1 MGIIKT
7 EKVKGIS
14 IITVGKDFPDEKA
27 DSKLG
32 TCITNA
38 MAAKFTIL
46 KESADV
52 ITEDGKILLRFRKNV
67 LPKSNIDKFYDNVI
81 QFARSNK
88 TSNRAISTGVKVG
101 TKKKI
106 TPIASNI
113 LGYIDGWSPQHK
125 FQFKKA
131 GLPIIYP
138 EIRQSYFS
146 QTHHTQWN
154 QLKPL
159 IRDIDRMY
167 KSLAP
172 VQYKEQRQKADETY
186 FKIHG
191 TAFTT
196 ITTNVNYNTCVHR
209 DKGDDPSGFGNLVVL
224 QRGEYSGGETCFL
237 QYGVGVDVR
246 EGDFLLMDVHQLHG
260 NTQLKLASKDVVRLS
275 IVSYLRVGIWENTRA
290 MSKTD
295 AIAHMKK
302 IERFYKKLDT
312 IKNKGTAKNN
322 KKEENAVFLSASFA
336 KSEHKLADKLGSA

>member
-7 EKVKGIS
+7 EKSKGIS
-14 IITVGKDFPDEKA
+14 IITVGKDFPDEKI

-32 TCITNA
+32 TCITDA
-38 MAAKFTIL
+38 MAAKFTIIRDD
-46 KESADV
+46 ADI
-52 ITEDGKILLRFRKNV
+52 ITEDGKTLLRFRKNV
-67 LPKSNIDKFYDNVI
+67 LPKSNITKFYDNVI

-131 GLPIIYP
+131 GMKIIYP

-146 QTHHTQWN
+146 QNHHTQWN
-154 QLKPL
+154 LLKPL
-159 IRDIDRMY
+159 IKDIDRMY
-167 KSLAP
+167 KRLAP
-172 VQYKEQRQKADETY
+172 AEYAIQREKADETY
-186 FKIHG
+186 FKISD

-196 ITTNVNYNTCVHR
+196 ITTNVNYNTCVHT

-224 QRGEYSGGETCFL
+224 QHGEYSGGETCFL

-260 NTQLKLASKDVVRLS
+260 NTRLKLKTKDSVRLS
-275 IVSYLRVGIWENTRA
+275 VVSYLRVGIWKNTRE

-295 AIAHMKK
+295 AITHMKK

-312 IKNKGTAKNN
+312 IRTDKKTKKNTHDSKPI
-322 KKEENAVFLSASFA
+322 FLSDTFA
-336 KSEHKLADKLGSA
+336 KSEHKLADKMGSA